1 MKVGSNFKCRSHCLG
16 YVQQSFDHAS
26 VHCLPGSAPP
36 PGHAAQVL
44 NYKQIH
50 VVTKNF
56 CKGRYIDIMYMF
68 MTFVNFLA
76 VVLVTFTVLYEL
88 PCIKSNNVVS
98 EQA

>member
-1 MKVGSNFKCRSHCLG
+1 MIFCGIILNEA
-16 YVQQSFDHAS
+16 FDKN
-26 VHCLPGSAPP
+26 LLEKNIKW
-36 PGHAAQVL
+36 HAALVL

>member
-1 MKVGSNFKCRSHCLG
+1 MIFCGIILNEA
-16 YVQQSFDHAS
+16 FDKN
-26 VHCLPGSAPP
+26 LFEKNN
-36 PGHAAQVL
+36 AALVL

-68 MTFVNFLA
+68 MTFVNSLA
-76 VVLVTFTVLYEL
+76 VVLVTLTVLYEL

>member
-1 MKVGSNFKCRSHCLG
+1 MKHLIKIFLKKIMACYFS
-16 YVQQSFDHAS
+16 
-26 VHCLPGSAPP
+26 
-36 PGHAAQVL
+36 L

-68 MTFVNFLA
+68 MTFVNSLA

>member
-1 MKVGSNFKCRSHCLG
+1 MIFCGLILNEA
-16 YVQQSFDHAS
+16 FDKN
-26 VHCLPGSAPP
+26 LFEKNNGMMLLI
-36 PGHAAQVL
+36 VL

-56 CKGRYIDIMYMF
+56 CKGRYIDIMYLF

>member
-1 MKVGSNFKCRSHCLG
+1 M
-16 YVQQSFDHAS
+16 
-26 VHCLPGSAPP
+26 
-36 PGHAAQVL
+36 
-44 NYKQIH
+44 
-50 VVTKNF
+50 
-56 CKGRYIDIMYMF
+56 YIDIMYMF